1 MSDQLDGEWFL
12 KMTGITGNLSDE
24 RIRDVIEFI
33 FKNNFDK
40 DAGLI
45 NASCLKNRKTTIHTY
60 KNCQA
65 GAVWTGIGYAF
76 SALAL
81 SVGLRDI
88 ADTEIQSINSN
99 QMRLGSFWDH
109 WECGHH
115 YTRPMSSWTTLIA
128 ASGLTV
134 DYENK
139 KITFK
144 PADKGL
150 RVPLCLPDVL
160 ATVSF
165 TDEKINIEHLKGN
178 LDGWKI
184 TVKK

>member
-12 KMTGITGNLSDE
+12 RMMGNEGNLSDN
-24 RIRDVIEFI
+24 RIRDVLQFI
-33 FKNNFDK
+33 FQKNFDSE
-40 DAGLI
+40 AGLI
-45 NASCLKNRKTTIHTY
+45 NAACHDNRKTTIHTY

-88 ADTEIQSINSN
+88 ADTEIKSIHNN

-115 YTRPMSSWTTLIA
+115 YTRPMSSWTTLHA
-128 ASGLTV
+128 AL
-134 DYENK
+134 
-139 KITFK
+139 
-144 PADKGL
+144 
-150 RVPLCLPDVL
+150 
-160 ATVSF
+160 
-165 TDEKINIEHLKGN
+165 
-178 LDGWKI
+178 
-184 TVKK
+184 